1 VKDAPV
7 VSTADVVGVTER
19 RSPALLAD
27 YLALT
32 KPRLNFLVVATSAA
46 GYYLGA
52 AARPDLLSL
61 SALGPMTV
69 AVAGTALVAG
79 GAAVLNQLY
88 ERDTD
93 ALMRRTRLRPLP
105 DGRVAPSDARAFGF
119 ALSAIGLALLAARAN
134 LLAAALALATLVIYL
149 TIYTPMKRRTSIAT
163 LVGAVPGALPP
174 LIGWTA
180 SHGAVS
186 VGGAALFA
194 IVFLWQIPHFMAIAW
209 LYRDDYSKAGFPM
222 LPVIEPEGR
231 RAGRQA
237 VIYAAALVPVTL
249 VPALVGVSG
258 LIYAGIA
265 LVLGVVLLA
274 LAIRFAMTRSD
285 QSARAL
291 FLGSIVYLPLLWMA
305 MIANRM

>member
-1 VKDAPV
+1 MKDAPV
-7 VSTADVVGVTER
+7 VSTANVVGVTER

-93 ALMRRTRLRPLP
+93 AMMRRTRLRPLP

-291 FLGSIVYLPLLWMA
+291 FLGSIVYLPLLWIA
-305 MIANRM
+305 MIANRT

>member
-1 VKDAPV
+1 VKDTPIA
-7 VSTADVVGVTER
+7 STAHVVGVAER
-19 RSPALLAD
+19 RGPSAAAD
-27 YLALT
+27 YFALT

-52 AARPDLLSL
+52 VHGTDWRRMAI
-61 SALGPMTV
+61 

-79 GAAVLNQLY
+79 GAAVLNQVY

-105 DGRVAPSDARAFGF
+105 DGRVAPADARAFGF
-119 ALSAIGLALLAARAN
+119 ALSAIGLVLLAARAN
-134 LLAAALALATLVIYL
+134 LLAASLALATLVVYL
-149 TIYTPMKRRTSIAT
+149 AVYTPMKRRTSIAT

-180 SHGAVS
+180 SHGTVS
-186 VGGAALFA
+186 AGGAALFA

-209 LYRDDYSKAGFPM
+209 LYRDDYGKAGFPM
-222 LPVIEPEGR
+222 LPVVDPGGA

-237 VIYAAALVPVTL
+237 VVYAATLVPVTV

-258 LIYAGIA
+258 MIYGTIA
-265 LVLGVVLLA
+265 LVMGVGLLA
-274 LAIRFAMTRSD
+274 LAIKFAATRSD
-285 QSARAL
+285 RSARAL
-291 FLGSIVYLPLLWMA
+291 FLGSIVYLPLLWAA
-305 MIANRM
+305 MIVNRL